1 MEQNHN
7 REQSEKGS
15 DNNLRLGL
23 GAVAAIYILYLGV
36 KLLKSFADGT
46 GGAPAWVDIVFGL
59 LFIACGAGYMIWEV
73 VRYLLT
79 PNRNFGSHKRY
90 QIRWRALS
98 GGARKSP

>member
-59 LFIACGAGYMIWEV
+59 LFIACGAGYNCSHRIGTLEAISDI
-73 VRYLLT
+73 RYV
-79 PNRNFGSHKRY
+79 
-90 QIRWRALS
+90 
-98 GGARKSP
+98 GGR

>member
-59 LFIACGAGYMIWEV
+59 LYCSHRIGTLEAISDI
-73 VRYLLT
+73 RYV
-79 PNRNFGSHKRY
+79 
-90 QIRWRALS
+90 
-98 GGARKSP
+98 GGR

>member
-59 LFIACGAGYMIWEV
+59 LFIACGAGYSHRIGTLEAISDI
-73 VRYLLT
+73 RYV
-79 PNRNFGSHKRY
+79 
-90 QIRWRALS
+90 
-98 GGARKSP
+98 GGR

>member
-46 GGAPAWVDIVFGL
+46 GGA
-59 LFIACGAGYMIWEV
+59 
-73 VRYLLT
+73 
-79 PNRNFGSHKRY
+79 
-90 QIRWRALS
+90 
-98 GGARKSP
+98 

>member
-46 GGAPAWVDIVFGL
+46 GGAPAWVDIVFGF

-73 VRYLLT
+73 SHRIGTLEAISDIRYV
-79 PNRNFGSHKRY
+79 
-90 QIRWRALS
+90 
-98 GGARKSP
+98 GGR

>member
-59 LFIACGAGYMIWEV
+59 LFIACGAGYMI
-73 VRYLLT
+73 T

>member
-59 LFIACGAGYMIWEV
+59 LFIACGV
-73 VRYLLT
+73 T